1 MNAAV
6 DLVRAEWTKL
16 LTTKVG
22 YWLVAVGALMAAG
35 FTALF
40 TAFAGD
46 QGSGPGGPGGPGL
59 PAVGTEAYASLV
71 AGIPAQVV
79 VIAVVL
85 GVIGTTQEYRHRTAT
100 PTFLVT
106 PRRGRVVVAKLV
118 AYAVAGLVLAVAAV
132 AATVLVATLYG
143 GARGGAPDWTADA
156 VGTLLRSG
164 LALVVYAVI
173 GVGVGALVRNQVGAV
188 VGALVYLFV
197 VEPIVASVPATADA
211 YRWLPG
217 GALAALTGDGRGT
230 DLLGTWEGGALLL
243 GYGLLAA
250 VLGTVLAVRR
260 DVV

>member
-1 MNAAV
+1 MT
-6 DLVRAEWTKL
+6 LVLAEWAKL

-22 YWLVAVGALMAAG
+22 YWLVLVAALMAGG

-40 TAFAGD
+40 TAFAGE
-46 QGSGPGGPGGPGL
+46 QGGPGGPGI
-59 PAVGTEAYASLV
+59 PAVGSGGFAVLV
-71 AGIPAQVV
+71 ASIPSQVV

-118 AYAVAGLVLAVAAV
+118 AYAVAGLALAVAAV
-132 AATVLVATLYG
+132 AATVLVATVYG
-143 GARGGAPDWTADA
+143 GARGGAPDWSGDA
-156 VGTLLRSG
+156 LGVLLRSG
-164 LALVVYAVI
+164 LALVVYTVI

-188 VGALVYLFV
+188 VGSLVYLFV
-197 VEPIVASVPATADA
+197 VEPIIRSVPAISDA
-211 YRWLPG
+211 YQYLPG
-217 GALAALTGDGRGT
+217 GALEAMTATLQGP
-230 DLLGTWEGGALLL
+230 DLLTAWQGGLLLL
-243 GYGLLAA
+243 GYGLVAA